1 MQKGIL
7 FIACLFCATGLS
19 AQSYIHSVY
28 FGGGS
33 YYIDGQQVEDIGA
46 FIRSIP
52 NIQHCQITVSSH
64 TDNIGGAEYNN
75 WLSQMRG
82 QAVIGQLTQLEI
94 SPDRI
99 NVANNGQYNPTFDN
113 RTHDGRLANRR
124 VDIII
129 EPVIL

>member
-1 MQKGIL
+1 MLRFLLLSGL
-7 FIACLFCATGLS
+7 LACLS
-19 AQSYIHSVY
+19 MVQAQTYIHSVY

-33 YYIDGQQVEDIGA
+33 YYIDGQQVEDIGT
-46 FIRSIP
+46 FIHSIP

-64 TDNIGGAEYNN
+64 TDNIGGAAYNQR
-75 WLSQMRG
+75 LSQMRS
-82 QAVIGQLTQLEI
+82 QSTISELLKLEL

-99 NVANNGQYNPTFDN
+99 NISDNGQFNPTFDN
-113 RTHDGRLANRR
+113 RTMEGRLANRR